1 MKEKGVAKMV
11 NGILTGEAIK
21 TSWKKY
27 RKYFLAGAI
36 PTLIFFIALVIF
48 LKVTAAPYTD
58 SDIYVGF
65 DAKEVSKLEVVLD
78 GESRVCAASEDEDEI
93 AAVIDG
99 MREIKLKKNKDVT
112 ASDGSLTVI
121 FNLKNGDSESY
132 FFENGSYV
140 KDNKYYLASNTAA
153 FSDAIG
159 NLSVVD
165 ETDTTTTSTQ
175 NGSSTTTAPKNTG
188 SNSSFDTWG
197 EACVDQYGNVT
208 VAAILGLR
216 GWQLQTLL
224 SQKEYVW
231 DSSVNQY
238 LGSDSRSLGVA
249 KVNRNGDVN
258 WLSEDEIGELYKG
271 GTGSPV
277 AYMDTVVGYN
287 DPLLAIKGN
296 GGLSVE
302 DYEQGNGAFC
312 AVVYDESLTRFLVM
326 AAPNDD
332 GSFDIAVYNDDA
344 VKTGALGYGGGSPT
358 IKDIWPSISGRE
370 L

>member
-1 MKEKGVAKMV
+1 M
-11 NGILTGEAIK
+11 
-21 TSWKKY
+21 
-27 RKYFLAGAI
+27 
-36 PTLIFFIALVIF
+36 IF

-197 EACVDQYGNVT
+197 
-208 VAAILGLR
+208 
-216 GWQLQTLL
+216 
-224 SQKEYVW
+224 
-231 DSSVNQY
+231 
-238 LGSDSRSLGVA
+238 RSL
-249 KVNRNGDVN
+249 
-258 WLSEDEIGELYKG
+258 
-271 GTGSPV
+271 
-277 AYMDTVVGYN
+277 
-287 DPLLAIKGN
+287 
-296 GGLSVE
+296 
-302 DYEQGNGAFC
+302 C
-312 AVVYDESLTRFLVM
+312 
-326 AAPNDD
+326 
-332 GSFDIAVYNDDA
+332 
-344 VKTGALGYGGGSPT
+344 
-358 IKDIWPSISGRE
+358 
-370 L
+370 